1 MSNISIFGGGA
12 LAAVF
17 LLYSFAAVFALT
29 SLRFPTET
37 ARKLLFWVKRAVL
50 IAPVLALAALIMLTV
65 AFLKDDFS
73 MSVVAEYS
81 SVNLP
86 FFYKLSAVWAG
97 SAGSLLFWS
106 VCMFVLFA
114 FWLLGSKKISFS
126 KESENG
132 ESINDPQA
140 NMTFNTVSLSIG
152 SAVCLGF
159 AALLVFVAKPFASC
173 PVTVDEGFGL
183 NPLLQNFWMV
193 IHPPLL
199 FVGYSAF
206 LMPFVIVL
214 ASVYA
219 GRADSSA
226 FYPNTRRWLLFALCF
241 LSLGIATGARWSYV
255 ELGWGGFW
263 AWDPVENASLLP
275 WLLAVAALH
284 SLAGIWVSEKF
295 RFWSLV
301 FVPLP
306 FILCIIATFITRSG
320 ILSSQHTFD
329 EKNVMFS
336 ALLAFITC
344 ALVVWIVSIV
354 RAAKTIPV
362 HPPQL
367 GRPFLDKTGLMFS
380 ANVILIA
387 TALVVAAATFWPAI
401 WRFAAGSESG
411 LVPTR
416 KFYDIVITAVGIY
429 LVFLLGLM
437 AVTDFHKPNRPLFEV
452 WGCAAAALLTDALVF
467 KFLDTSF
474 LMSLACGISV
484 FSFGAIIIR
493 ILRGIGRISSNICHL
508 GLIFLALSAGFSYA
522 KERTFP
528 ANKPL
533 IKGHTIV
540 LANDYHLY
548 YDSFVHERNEDVV
561 SAGPL
566 IILERKNL
574 KKTLWPHKNIYPS
587 GKTSS
592 EVAVYTGLFEDVY
605 LSFDDLTTEGGVLV
619 TAKIKPMML
628 WLWFALLLILAGFA
642 LSLIAGKKKKKQ
654 KNSPV
659 TP

>member
-1 MSNISIFGGGA
+1 MSTLGGGV

-17 LLYSFAAVFALT
+17 LLYSFAAVFALA
-29 SLRFPTET
+29 SLRFPTDT
-37 ARKLLFWVKRAVL
+37 ARKVLFWVKRAVL
-50 IAPVLALAALIMLTV
+50 LAPLLALAALILLTT

-73 MSVVAEYS
+73 ISVVAEYS

-114 FWLLGSKKISFS
+114 FWMLSSGKISFS
-126 KESENG
+126 KKLENG

-159 AALLVFVAKPFASC
+159 TALLVFVAKPFARC
-173 PVTVDEGFGL
+173 HVTVDEGFGL

-199 FVGYSAF
+199 FIGYSAF

-214 ASVYA
+214 AAVFA

-241 LSLGIATGARWSYV
+241 MSLGIVTGARWSYV

-275 WLLAVAALH
+275 WLIAVAALH
-284 SLAGIWVSEKF
+284 SLAGVWVSEKF

-301 FVPLP
+301 LLPLP

-320 ILSSQHTFD
+320 ILSSQHAFD

-344 ALVVWIVSIV
+344 ALAVWIASVV
-354 RAAKTIPV
+354 RAAKTV
-362 HPPQL
+362 TVSPPRL
-367 GRPFLDKTGLMFS
+367 GRPLLDKTGLLFWTS
-380 ANVILIA
+380 IILMA
-387 TALVVAAATFWPAI
+387 TALVVAFATLWPAV
-401 WRFAAGSESG
+401 WRIAAGSESG

-416 KFYDIVITAVGIY
+416 RFYDIVITAAGLY

-437 AVTDFHKPNRPLFEV
+437 AVTEFHRPNRPLLEA
-452 WGCAAAALLTDALVF
+452 WACTAAGLVTYGLVF
-467 KFLDTSF
+467 KFLDTGF
-474 LMSLACGISV
+474 LMSLACGICV
-484 FSFGAIIIR
+484 FSLGTLTIKIM
-493 ILRGIGRISSNICHL
+493 RGTGRMSSSICHL

-522 KERTFP
+522 KEKTFP
-528 ANKPL
+528 ANEPL
-533 IKGHTIV
+533 VKGHIV
-540 LANDYHLY
+540 VLGSHYQLF
-548 YDSFVHERNEDVV
+548 YDSFVHKPKGDVV

-566 IILERKNL
+566 IVLKDEDMKKN
-574 KKTLWPHKNIYPS
+574 LWPHKNIYPN

-592 EVAVYTGLFEDVY
+592 EVAIYTGLLEDVY
-605 LSFDDLTTEGGVLV
+605 LSFDDLTPDGGVLV
-619 TAKIKPMML
+619 SAKIKPMML

-642 LSLIAGKKKKKQ
+642 FSLVAGKKRKKQ
-654 KNSPV
+654 KKS
-659 TP
+659 TGDL